1 MEQLLRT
8 QPHLTLY
15 NYANIS
21 TRLLAATDND
31 LLVVYNKYR
40 DKYEV
45 HSVKKF
51 NDSPH
56 AKSIV
61 GTYLEQKHLCGWLTT
76 DVKARDLRRFGK
88 EIEHEEIY
96 MDMIMEENEKETEGW
111 YITAGINEIKKMLG
125 GL

>member
-1 MEQLLRT
+1 MEHLLRT
-8 QPHLTLY
+8 QPHLTYY

-21 TRLLAATDND
+21 DRLLEETDND
-31 LLVVYNKYR
+31 LFVVYNKYR

-45 HSVKKF
+45 HSIKKF
-51 NDSPH
+51 YDSPH

-88 EIEHEEIY
+88 EIAHEEEY
-96 MDMIMEENEKETEGW
+96 MDIIMDNHEKEMDGLF
-111 YITAGINEIKKMLG
+111 ITTGVNEVKKMLG